1 MNDIETYLTE
11 ISRFRLLTADEEKD
25 LARRIRKGDVEA
37 RDRMTRSNLRL
48 VVSIA
53 KNYVDR
59 GLVLLDLIE
68 EGNIGLMRA
77 VERFDPDLGCK
88 FSTYASWW
96 IKQTIRRA
104 LINKVKSV
112 RVPAYMVELIT
123 RWKRTAAGLSQKIGR
138 EPTPDEVASALGLT
152 PQKLTI
158 VLRAMGAHSF
168 GASADSPDVVQ
179 DLPDKTAV
187 PRGFMADFDIE
198 EISKAMDAVLSER
211 EKLILRLRYG
221 LEGGEPMTLE
231 SIGGRIGL
239 TRERVRQIQAHAL
252 RRLFVFLTGE
262 TRVVDD
268 KRAPQGRRRRR
279 GKKK

>member
-1 MNDIETYLTE
+1 MNDIEVYLKE
-11 ISRFRLLTADEEKD
+11 ISRFRLLTGEEEKD
-25 LARRIRKGDVEA
+25 LARRIGKGDMEA
-37 RDRMTRSNLRL
+37 RDRMIRSNLRL

-59 GLVLLDLIE
+59 GLLLLDLIE

-77 VERFDPDLGCK
+77 VERFDPDVGCK

-112 RVPAYMVELIT
+112 RIPAYQVELIT
-123 RWKRTAAGLSQKIGR
+123 RWKRATARLSQKMGR
-138 EPTPDEVASALGLT
+138 EPSPEDVAGALELT

-158 VLRAMGAHSF
+158 VLRAMDAHSF
-168 GASADSPDVVQ
+168 RTSSDSSSLVQ
-179 DLPDKTAV
+179 DIPDKTAV
-187 PRGFMADFDIE
+187 ERGIVGEFDIE

-221 LEGGEPMTLE
+221 LSGEDPMTLE
-231 SIGGRIGL
+231 KIGGRIGL

-252 RRLFVFLTGE
+252 RKLFVFVTDGTWVPE
-262 TRVVDD
+262 K
-268 KRAPQGRRRRR
+268 KRPRRRNRR
-279 GKKK
+279 RKKR

>member
-1 MNDIETYLTE
+1 MNDIEVYLKE
-11 ISRFRLLTADEEKD
+11 ISRFRLLTGEEEKD
-25 LARRIRKGDVEA
+25 LARRIAKGDMEA
-37 RDRMTRSNLRL
+37 RDRMIRSNLRL

-59 GLVLLDLIE
+59 GLLLLDLIE

-77 VERFDPDLGCK
+77 VERFDPDVGCK

-123 RWKRTAAGLSQKIGR
+123 RWKRTTARLSQKMGR
-138 EPTPDEVASALGLT
+138 EPSPEDVAGALELT

-158 VLRAMGAHSF
+158 VQRAMDAHSF
-168 GASADSPDVVQ
+168 RTSSDSSGLVQ
-179 DLPDKTAV
+179 DIPDKTAV
-187 PRGFMADFDIE
+187 ERGIVGEFDIE

-221 LEGGEPMTLE
+221 LSGEDPMTLE
-231 SIGGRIGL
+231 KIGGRIGL

-252 RRLFVFLTGE
+252 RKLFVFVTDGTWVAE
-262 TRVVDD
+262 K
-268 KRAPQGRRRRR
+268 KRPRRRNRR
-279 GKKK
+279 RKKR